1 MKKRWP
7 AMALACLLLAGCAA
21 QTQQEQLDQL
31 EAGAADVYFLGP
43 AESGHTGRPL
53 VTERRWLGEAEG
65 VAALEALIN
74 SMYSP
79 RDVGNS
85 PLIPPQ
91 VRLQSV
97 ALSGAIAIV
106 DFSAEYQDLSA
117 LEQSLLAGGVAM
129 TLLGREEI
137 EYVRITAGGL
147 FQPPMGER
155 YYSFDRIML
164 DSGAIALNAFDVTLY
179 FISEDGEGLSAV
191 QRTVKTAEE
200 YPTPHAL
207 LAELSVTPEEGGLL
221 APLGKEETVNFCQ
234 LEDGVCRID
243 LSAVRRGSAGRLQ
256 IYALVNTV
264 TSDSGVQAVV
274 VTVGG
279 LPPSSAGVEGCD
291 GELFFSQEYGR

>member
-1 MKKRWP
+1 MKKRWRVL
-7 AMALACLLLAGCAA
+7 ALVCLLLAGCAA
-21 QTQQEQLDQL
+21 QEPQSPL

-43 AESGHTGRPL
+43 AESGRTGGPL

-65 VAALEALIN
+65 AAALEALID
-74 SMYSP
+74 SMYVP
-79 RDVGNS
+79 NDVGNS

-97 ALSGAIAIV
+97 VLSGAIAIV
-106 DFSAEYQDLSA
+106 DFSAEYQNLSA

-129 TLLGREEI
+129 TLLGRENI
-137 EYVRITAGGL
+137 EYVRITAGGV

-155 YYSFDRIML
+155 YYSLDRIML

-200 YPTPHAL
+200 YPTPQAL
-207 LAELSVTPEEGGLL
+207 LAELSATPEEGGLL
-221 APLGKEETVNFCQ
+221 APLSREETVNSCQ
-234 LEDGVCRID
+234 LEGGVCRID
-243 LSAVRRGSAGRLQ
+243 LSTVRRGDAGRLQ
-256 IYALVNTV
+256 IAAIVNTV
-264 TSDSGVQAVV
+264 TSDSGVQAAV

-291 GELFFSQEYGR
+291 GQLFFSEEYRR